1 MTDHFAIAI
10 ILFVAFVL
18 WFALH
23 RAVARPVLI
32 ERSYLA
38 YLKQYLQERG
48 IETSAIPD
56 AALFDI
62 VKVAK
67 ILSAEGGQTGRSTSR
82 DHRNGYRPELTR
94 ALEAEAT
101 LIVQLIITGSGA
113 ANSDAAKAFRKHRV
127 SRPGTTMAP
136 AGMTAQHFTEA
147 AKNGTLYVDLE
158 ARRRQR
164 ESS

>member
-1 MTDHFAIAI
+1 MTDLFAIAI

-23 RAVARPVLI
+23 RTVARPVLI

-38 YLKQYLQERG
+38 YLKQLLQERSIKTG
-48 IETSAIPD
+48 ATPD

-62 VKVAK
+62 VKAK
-67 ILSAEGGQTGRSTSR
+67 ILATEGGQTGRSKSG
-82 DHRNGYRPELTR
+82 DHRKGYRPELTR
-94 ALEAEAT
+94 ALEAEAI
-101 LIVQLIITGSGA
+101 LIVQLMIKGSCA

-127 SRPGTTMAP
+127 SRPGAAVAP
-136 AGMTAQHFTEA
+136 ACMTAQHFTEA

>member
-1 MTDHFAIAI
+1 MPA
-10 ILFVAFVL
+10 LVL
-18 WFALH
+18 QGLADDNPDM
-23 RAVARPVLI
+23 R
-32 ERSYLA
+32 A
-38 YLKQYLQERG
+38 YLKRLLQERG

-62 VKVAK
+62 VKAK
-67 ILSAEGGQTGRSTSR
+67 ILSAEGGQTGRPKSGDR
-82 DHRNGYRPELTR
+82 GKGYRPELTR

-101 LIVQLIITGSGA
+101 LIVQLMIKGSGA
-113 ANSDAAKAFRKHRV
+113 ADSDAAKAFRKHRV
-127 SRPGTTMAP
+127 GRPSTAVAP

-164 ESS
+164 ERS